1 VSGATLERRLANY
14 RAALRARDSSEQP
27 ADPGVAAGEGVAR
40 GSIELGQR
48 LAAALDGELVLDP
61 GGPVVRVEPATVVLP
76 IDRDRLRT
84 LPGMPDAGVP
94 LVCLDTETTGLA
106 TAAGTVA
113 FLIGLGWWEGD
124 RFRQVQLL
132 LPDHPAERGLLAR
145 LAGHIPAHSWLVT
158 YNGRGFDWPLLVA
171 RYRMAGLPAP
181 VHAGHLDLL
190 PFVRRVFRHR
200 MADAKLRTV
209 ETDLL
214 GTVRHGDVDG
224 WQIPGLYLDFLRG
237 GEAWPLIDVVRHN
250 REDVRSLARLLGRI
264 DVDYAD
270 PECRRRQPIG
280 DLAGL
285 ARSFGRA
292 GRLDEALDCLEAA
305 LAGAAPAAPPI
316 RSSGEPVRVA
326 VAEEAAVLEPSDGGD
341 GPGALPWWHPRRAAD
356 IGGRSSRPSW
366 ERLVV
371 GRLDS
376 PWTVERVAIERGRM
390 LRRLGRHE
398 EAVATWLDLAAGAG
412 AVAVQAWVEV
422 AKLREHRLADLP
434 GALDATSRAIAI
446 AERRRRLGLGDPVV
460 DRSLAARL
468 DRLRR
473 RTVGDG
479 GTSARGGAVQPAGRG
494 GTSGTRGS
502 SSIPS
507 QVARTQSR
515 SGSNE
520 QAIVRRSPARALR

>member
-27 ADPGVAAGEGVAR
+27 TDPGIPTGEGAAR
-40 GSIELGQR
+40 GSIELGER
-48 LAAALDGELVLDP
+48 LAAALDGELVLHP

-76 IDRDRLRT
+76 IDRKRLRT
-84 LPGMPDAGVP
+84 LPGMPAADTP

-106 TAAGTVA
+106 TASGTVA
-113 FLIGLGWWEGD
+113 FLVGLGWWDGD

-132 LPDHPAERGLLAR
+132 LPDHPAEAGLLAM
-145 LAGHIPAHSWLVT
+145 LAAHIPTNAWLVT

-171 RYRMAGLPAP
+171 RYRMARMAAP
-181 VHAGHLDLL
+181 PHEGHLDLL

-200 MADAKLRTV
+200 MVDAKLRTV

-264 DVDYAD
+264 EVDYAD
-270 PECRRRQPIG
+270 PADRRGRPIG

-292 GRLDEALDCLEAA
+292 GRLDEALGCLEAA
-305 LAGAAPAAPPI
+305 IAGPHAAAAPAIAD
-316 RSSGEPVRVA
+316 EPVRVA
-326 VAEEAAVLEPSDGGD
+326 IGEEPAILEPSDEPAG
-341 GPGALPWWHPRRAAD
+341 LPWWHPKRPAD
-356 IGGRSSRPSW
+356 IGGRTPRPTW
-366 ERLVV
+366 ERLVT

-376 PWTVERVAIERGRM
+376 PWSIERIEIERGRL
-390 LRRLGRHE
+390 LRRLGRND
-398 EAVATWLDLAAGAG
+398 EAVAVWLDLAATPGGIAI
-412 AVAVQAWVEV
+412 QAWVEV
-422 AKLREHRLADLP
+422 AKLREHRLGDLP
-434 GALDATSRAIAI
+434 GALDATARAMAL
-446 AERRRRLGLGDPVV
+446 AERRRRLGLADPIV
-460 DRSLAARL
+460 DRALDIRLA
-468 DRLRR
+468 RLRR
-473 RTVGDG
+473 RTAA
-479 GTSARGGAVQPAGRG
+479 TSVSPAPQLVGRG
-494 GTSGTRGS
+494 GTTGTRGS
-502 SSIPS
+502 GVIPS
-507 QVARTQSR
+507 QDARTQSR

-520 QAIVRRSPARALR
+520 QAIVRRSPASALR

>member
-1 VSGATLERRLANY
+1 MSGATLERRLANY
-14 RAALRARDSSEQP
+14 RAAIRSS
-27 ADPGVAAGEGVAR
+27 ADGVVPPRPGDRIDGGVAR

-48 LAAALDGELVLDP
+48 LADALDGELILDP
-61 GGPVVRVEPATVVLP
+61 AGPVVRVEPATVVLP

-84 LPGMPDAGVP
+84 LPGMPAADVP

-106 TAAGTVA
+106 TASGTVA
-113 FLIGLGWWEGD
+113 FLIGLGWWVGD

-145 LAGHIPAHSWLVT
+145 LAAHIPADAWLVT

-171 RYRMAGLPAP
+171 RYRMARMPAP
-181 VHAGHLDLL
+181 PHAGHLDLL

-200 MADAKLRTV
+200 MTDARLQTV
-209 ETDLL
+209 ETELL
-214 GTVRHGDVDG
+214 GTARHGDVDG

-250 REDVRSLARLLGRI
+250 REDVRSLARLLSRI

-270 PECRRRQPIG
+270 PDDRRRQPIG

-292 GRLDEALDCLEAA
+292 GRLAEALGCLEAA
-305 LAGAAPAAPPI
+305 LDRPRAVPI
-316 RSSGEPVRVA
+316 HQAVRTEPVRVA
-326 VAEEAAVLEPSDGGD
+326 ASEEAAVLEPSEDP
-341 GPGALPWWHPRRAAD
+341 PGLPWWHPRRPAD
-356 IGGRSSRPSW
+356 VGGRTPRPTW
-366 ERLVV
+366 ERLVT

-376 PWTVERVAIERGRM
+376 PWTPERIAIEHGRL
-390 LRRLGRHE
+390 LRRMGRPD
-398 EAVATWLDLAAGAG
+398 EAVAVWLDLATGPG
-412 AVAVQAWVEV
+412 AVAIQAWIEV
-422 AKLREHRLADLP
+422 AKLREHRLGDLA
-434 GALDATSRAIAI
+434 GALDATGRALAL
-446 AERRRRLGLGDPVV
+446 AERRRRLGMGDPVI
-460 DRSLAARL
+460 DRAL
-468 DRLRR
+468 DVRVARLRR
-473 RTVGDG
+473 RT
-479 GTSARGGAVQPAGRG
+479 AGSIGVAAQATERG

-502 SSIPS
+502 SAIPA